1 MTGFYSYLSWITVF
15 AVLCHPESLYSAF
28 SYSVSFILF
37 SELQNLDVSHVRAL
51 VSCRNMYARA
61 IPTIITPR
69 YSKSRLYSNNET
81 EATPLSFT
89 SNYQI
94 SLNPYGKPSNESFG
108 SSQGSSSSCGR
119 VFQRPWPRLQSSG
132 HVEMN
137 DCWFS
142 QTLECQ
148 SSGLQGSICDNPRPP
163 SLYQSHN
170 SVAKQPTTM
179 THPHKIMAHPC
190 ASPETTALTGMT
202 SWSAFHFTI
211 VHIISVTVVA
221 RIFKVS
227 KLLYLTMCRS
237 WHADHCKAKP

>member
-1 MTGFYSYLSWITVF
+1 M
-15 AVLCHPESLYSAF
+15 
-28 SYSVSFILF
+28 
-37 SELQNLDVSHVRAL
+37 
-51 VSCRNMYARA
+51 
-61 IPTIITPR
+61 
-69 YSKSRLYSNNET
+69 
-81 EATPLSFT
+81 
-89 SNYQI
+89 
-94 SLNPYGKPSNESFG
+94 PSNDESCG
-108 SSQGSSSSCGR
+108 SSQGSSSLCGR
-119 VFQRPWPRLQSSG
+119 VFQRPLPRLQSSG

-137 DCWFS
+137 DCWFF

-148 SSGLQGSICDNPRPP
+148 SSGLQGLICYNPWAP

-237 WHADHCKAKP
+237 